1 MNQDL
6 RAERDPAHLG
16 GGGMLGG
23 RGVPRTGDAPPRARR
38 DSGGGEGSKVS
49 SLQLTLD
56 EPLSPELALVCPELA
71 ERARQLLPEPG
82 RLAQIVRLETAARLR
97 PLQRLMLA
105 LFVVLMTVTPLAL
118 LVLAQSP
125 RFH

>member
-1 MNQDL
+1 M
-6 RAERDPAHLG
+6 
-16 GGGMLGG
+16 
-23 RGVPRTGDAPPRARR
+23 
-38 DSGGGEGSKVS
+38 S

-56 EPLSPELALVCPELA
+56 EPVSPELALVSPELA

-82 RLAQIVRLETAARLR
+82 WLAQVVRLETAARLR
-97 PLQRLMLA
+97 PLQTFMLA

-118 LVLAQSP
+118 LVLARTP